1 MHGSILTAATIG
13 LAALGASAAP
23 ASARWYDN
31 SPSTS
36 DANAPGTDG
45 TSPFPFSDG
54 FPTPSPEQLQE
65 IFVAAHGTLSNS
77 TPPANISAQG
87 LVNLRLID
95 FAERIE
101 SVFFQEMLFNV
112 TNGVPGYEL
121 PSWVDYDYFVNF
133 LNVTQHVEELHN
145 LNAVNALAH
154 FNQTA
159 IEPCTRYNFPVSTLE
174 ESITLAMTFTSN
186 VFGVLGDVV
195 QIFAQNGDT
204 GLVRGIVSAVANE
217 GEQNGFFR
225 YLLGRVPDELPFT
238 TVSSRDF
245 AFTALQ
251 GFVDPTSCPNID
263 IIAADLK
270 TFEKV
275 TFLDTPQAK
284 TEDVRLSLSIDKYVS
299 GTAYNVVYVNQLN
312 NPVVVPA
319 TFVSSDDTSVIISA
333 TFPFDEHLM
342 NGLTIASVTDQA
354 GPFANVD
361 TVSAAA
367 IWAPAFAV
375 VN

>member
-13 LAALGASAAP
+13 LAALSASAAP
-23 ASARWYDN
+23 ATRDYSAPN
-31 SPSTS
+31 SGSS
-36 DANAPGTDG
+36 SG
-45 TSPFPFSDG
+45 SPFPFADG

-65 IFVAAHGTLSNS
+65 IFVEAHGTLSNA

-101 SVFFQEMLFNV
+101 SVYFEEFLANV
-112 TNGVPGYEL
+112 TNHVPGYEV
-121 PSWVDYDYFVNF
+121 PSWVDYDYLVNF
-133 LNVTQHVEELHN
+133 LTVTQHVEELHN

-159 IEPCTRYNFPVSTLE
+159 IEPCTRYNFPVSTFE
-174 ESITLAMTFTSN
+174 EAVTLAMTFTSN

-195 QIFAQNGDT
+195 TLFAENGDA
-204 GLVRGIVSAVANE
+204 GLTRGVVAAVANE

-238 TVSSRDF
+238 TASNRDF

-275 TFLDTPQAK
+275 TFIDTPIAK
-284 TEDVRLSLSIDKYVS
+284 TEDVRLSLAKDKYES
-299 GTAYNVVYVNQLN
+299 GKAYNVVYVNQLN

-319 TFVSSDDTSVIISA
+319 TYVCADDTTVTIEA

-361 TVSAAA
+361 AVAAAA
-367 IWAPAFAV
+367 IWAPAFVV

>member
-1 MHGSILTAATIG
+1 MHASLLSAATIAV
-13 LAALGASAAP
+13 AALGVSAAP
-23 ASARWYDN
+23 STPRWYSAPD
-31 SPSTS
+31 ST
-36 DANAPGTDG
+36 DASSSGSNG
-45 TSPFPFSDG
+45 SPFPFADG
-54 FPTPSPEQLQE
+54 FPTPSPQQLQQIE
-65 IFVAAHGTLSNS
+65 IDAHGTLSNA

-95 FAERIE
+95 FGERIE
-101 SVFFQEMLFNV
+101 AVFFEELFFNV
-112 TNGVPGYEL
+112 TTGVPGYEL

-159 IEPCTRYNFPVSTLE
+159 IQPCTRYNFPVSNLE
-174 ESITLAMTFTSN
+174 EAVTLAMTFTSN
-186 VFGVLGDVV
+186 VFGLLGEVV
-195 QIFAQNGDT
+195 QIFAQNGDV
-204 GLVRGIVSAVANE
+204 GLVRGIVQAVANE

-238 TVSSRDF
+238 TVSNRDF
-245 AFTALQ
+245 SFTALQ

-263 IIAADLK
+263 LISADLK
-270 TFEKV
+270 TFASV
-275 TFLDTPQAK
+275 TFLDTPVAK
-284 TEDVRLSLSIDKYVS
+284 TEDVRLSLSIDKYVN

-319 TFVSSDDTSVIISA
+319 TYVSSDATSVIIKA

-361 TVSAAA
+361 AVATAA

>member
-1 MHGSILTAATIG
+1 MHGSLLTAATIG

-23 ASARWYDN
+23 AAPRRHHDAQ
-31 SPSTS
+31 PSTS
-36 DANAPGTDG
+36 GASTSNG
-45 TSPFPFSDG
+45 SPFPFSDG
-54 FPTPSPEQLQE
+54 FPTPSPQQLQQIE
-65 IFVAAHGTLSNS
+65 IAAHGTLSNS

-101 SVFFQEMLFNV
+101 SVYFEELLYNV
-112 TNGVPGYEL
+112 TNYVPGYEL

-159 IEPCTRYNFPVSTLE
+159 IQPCTRYNFPVSNLE
-174 ESITLAMTFTSN
+174 EAITLAMTFTSN
-186 VFGVLGDVV
+186 VFGVLGEVV
-195 QIFAQNGDT
+195 QIFAQNGDV
-204 GLVRGIVSAVANE
+204 GLVRGVVQAVANE

-238 TVSSRDF
+238 TVSNRDF

-263 IIAADLK
+263 IISADLK

-275 TFLDTPQAK
+275 TFLDTPVAK
-284 TEDVRLSLSIDKYVS
+284 TEDVRLSLSIDKYVN

-319 TFVSSDDTSVIISA
+319 TYVSCDSTSVIIKA

-361 TVSAAA
+361 AVAQAA

>member
-1 MHGSILTAATIG
+1 
-13 LAALGASAAP
+13 
-23 ASARWYDN
+23 
-31 SPSTS
+31 
-36 DANAPGTDG
+36 
-45 TSPFPFSDG
+45 FPFADG

-65 IFVAAHGTLSNS
+65 IFIEAHGTLSNA
-77 TPPANISAQG
+77 TPPANVSAQG

-101 SVFFQEMLFNV
+101 SVFFANFLFNV
-112 TNGVPGYEL
+112 TNYVPGFEV

-133 LNVTQHVEELHN
+133 LNVTVHVEELHN

-159 IEPCTRYNFPVSTLE
+159 IEPCTRYNFPVSNFEQAVT
-174 ESITLAMTFTSN
+174 TAMTFTSN

-251 GFVDPTSCPNID
+251 KFVDPTSCPNID

-270 TFEKV
+270 TFESLA
-275 TFLDTPQAK
+275 FIDTPQAK

-319 TFVSSDDTSVIISA
+319 TFVSSDDTTVIISA

-361 TVSAAA
+361 VVAAAA
-367 IWAPAFAV
+367 IWAPAFVV